1 MHFLMNDDCN
11 NLLTIYYYYLVLK
24 SITIF
29 AFMLRHTCPD
39 MRQLSC
45 SIHEIGNRRKLTYVC
60 MYLIFSTQTK
70 RAVSRHLPRIQFTPP
85 RILRVC
91 LIDRSPRYPPS
102 SIPLPSNSRR
112 LPRRRFRLFRDKN
125 GRPGTAGMHL
135 SNAGKESLSRYS
147 NILPAHVRSRISNI
161 LPVSLARRTPR
172 HSSRGISDK
181 RLDRASAQV

>member
-1 MHFLMNDDCN
+1 MHFLMNDHCN
-11 NLLTIYYYYLVLK
+11 NLLTIYYYYLVSK

-29 AFMLRHTCPD
+29 AFILRHTCPD

-60 MYLIFSTQTK
+60 MYLIFFHTNQT
-70 RAVSRHLPRIQFTPP
+70 SSISSPSSYPIHPP